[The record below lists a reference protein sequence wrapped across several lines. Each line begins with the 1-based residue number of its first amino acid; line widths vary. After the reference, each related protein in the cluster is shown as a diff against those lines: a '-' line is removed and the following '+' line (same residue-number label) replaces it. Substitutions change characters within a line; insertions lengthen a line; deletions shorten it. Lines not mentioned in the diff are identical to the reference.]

1 METVLSVRG
10 KNKVVERGFIY
21 IKNKVLA
28 DNTIVYECQLRR
40 RGECNAKIH
49 VLDEVIVRRMHGH
62 HHAPDNSEVEVTKVR
77 NVLKRVAVS
86 TEEPPIQILAN
97 NTLNMSEEA
106 ASKMPRISV
115 LCRTIRKQRQVVV
128 APRPLPENLAALVVH
143 DEFQITTRGEQFLR
157 YDSNNEDLRVL
168 IFATDETLGL
178 LERSDCWFCDGTFK
192 VVPEL
197 FYQLYTVHVLQENF
211 VIPCVYALLPN
222 KAEATYDLLFA
233 ELRNIRRDL
242 NPGRIMTDFE
252 IAAINS
258 LRRNWPNAILDGCF
272 FHLSQLVYK
281 RVQNEGLLNI
291 YRENEDFSRSVKML
305 AALAFV
311 PPIDV
316 VMAFEQLYENVPVE
330 AHPIMNS
337 FEDNFIGTLRGRG
350 NNTYREQARFPIPLW
365 NIFGRVNENLPR
377 TNNFVEAWHRGFQ
390 VRVGISHPNIW
401 KFLNFLKKEESLNH
415 VRITQMIGGH
425 EPESQRARC
434 RNCTTRIRVIVQ
446 NYHNRQIMDYLR
458 GISYNIS
465 L

>member
-1 METVLSVRG
+1 MFLSVRG

-21 IKNKVLA
+21 VKNKVLA

-49 VLDEVIVRRMHGH
+49 VLDEVIVRRMHVH

-115 LCRTIRKQRQVVV
+115 LSRTIRKQRQVVV
-128 APRPLPENLAALVVH
+128 APGPLPENLAALVVH

-252 IAAINS
+252 ITAINS

-281 RVQNEGLLNI
+281 
-291 YRENEDFSRSVKML
+291 
-305 AALAFV
+305 
-311 PPIDV
+311 
-316 VMAFEQLYENVPVE
+316 
-330 AHPIMNS
+330 
-337 FEDNFIGTLRGRG
+337 
-350 NNTYREQARFPIPLW
+350 
-365 NIFGRVNENLPR
+365 
-377 TNNFVEAWHRGFQ
+377 
-390 VRVGISHPNIW
+390 
-401 KFLNFLKKEESLNH
+401 
-415 VRITQMIGGH
+415 
-425 EPESQRARC
+425 
-434 RNCTTRIRVIVQ
+434 
-446 NYHNRQIMDYLR
+446 
-458 GISYNIS
+458 
-465 L
+465 